1 LNEEEADVEVQQPA
15 LASLGAQKKQFERDL
30 PPHQSEAP
38 TEPAKHENSTLPSQR
53 ASKTLVIHVPKNA
66 RPPESRPRF
75 R

>member
-1 LNEEEADVEVQQPA
+1 MNEEEADVEVQQPA

-30 PPHQSEAP
+30 PPHQSEVP
-38 TEPAKHENSTLPSQR
+38 TKPAKQEYSTLPSQR